1 MINFWKIYEKQ
12 SDKRNDYE
20 KEYFDCVVTKGNLKN
35 NTDMEGS
42 HLNHIKHDI
51 ADANNVVE
59 PGPINSSRC
68 EPCCRTGKCVGA
80 GCDVTFINY
89 RCNHNPNGHNSHC
102 RRVNRFLCGKCDN
115 ESNMTEQEK
124 ADAVAYSYDYM
135 EERVSDDDDADADTE
150 SDTTFVVE
158 DAQAEDAQA
167 EDAQAD
173 DAEADDAQA
182 DDVQAE
188 DAQVDDDN
196 TTDTESDTTFVVAA
210 TAAAAAA
217 TSIDIDI
224 NETTD
229 STTTSITTNVA
240 EPLEL
245 SSNVLFG
252 DVVVLRGNVLED
264 IETTIVD
271 GSRLGIW
278 CDDDQKFIPCTVVR
292 QVKEEESHVLFVLW
306 DDGEDECLDI
316 SVETAETICRM
327 KESPS
332 RI

>member
-173 DAEADDAQA
+173 D
-182 DDVQAE
+182 VQAE

-196 TTDTESDTTFVVAA
+196 TTDTESDTTFVV
-210 TAAAAAA
+210 
-217 TSIDIDI
+217 
-224 NETTD
+224 
-229 STTTSITTNVA
+229 
-240 EPLEL
+240 
-245 SSNVLFG
+245 
-252 DVVVLRGNVLED
+252 
-264 IETTIVD
+264 
-271 GSRLGIW
+271 
-278 CDDDQKFIPCTVVR
+278 DDDNNTDTPNQTHDACCAGDEWCVLKDTPLHDVDFYPCIECHEKFHGGYPCSATPYSDHRDREGVCR
-292 QVKEEESHVLFVLW
+292 RCYEEVYS
-306 DDGEDECLDI
+306 D
-316 SVETAETICRM
+316 
-327 KESPS
+327 
-332 RI
+332 